1 MTLPNLSGVK
11 DPAARDNFDYFDERS
26 LYPQLG
32 DLQLVG
38 GNTQRPNWRVADG
51 AAVSRAAFAELF
63 RTIGT
68 QEGAGDG
75 STTFNLPDAVGTEPT
90 ANTTWIVRVK

>member
-1 MTLPNLSGVK
+1 MTLPNLSGVR
-11 DPAARDNFDYFDERS
+11 DPAVRENLDYLDERS

-38 GNTQRPNWRVADG
+38 SNTSRPNWRVADG
-51 AAVSRAAFAELF
+51 AAVSRTGFSELF

-68 QEGAGDG
+68 QEGSGDG
-75 STTFNLPDAVGTEPT
+75 STTFNLPNAAGTEPT
-90 ANTTWIVRVK
+90 ANTTWIVRVR